1 MTNTIQFIKEQ
12 KNKARQLIDDLSIFI
27 NKGIELGVDI
37 HPSLINKLKKSQEEI
52 QNGKLQVALIGG
64 FSEGKTSI
72 VSAWLERLDT
82 STMQISQQESS
93 NEVKVYEIEDAITLI
108 DTPGLY
114 GFKEQAN
121 FDTKT
126 IEKYKDITKNYV
138 SEAHIVIYVMNP
150 TNPIKESHK
159 EDIEWLFRSLN
170 LLSRTVFVLGR
181 FDEVADVEEEK
192 DYTEKYLIKKESIIN
207 RLNDL
212 LNLTSEEKESLSIV
226 AVAANPFGM
235 GTQHWLQNMDQFRQ
249 LSHINQ
255 LQIATQD
262 KIKSN
267 GGQSAL
273 INEVRKSIISDIIQK
288 QLPNAQ
294 EFFSKL
300 QIESGKLEKV
310 RNEQKIEMDKISMKI
325 KKSKLN
331 LEGSIIRY
339 FEDLILQVRESSLEN
354 FNTLYHQAI
363 GSEGSLINQRINE
376 LFMLEVQAITNDIN
390 RIQIKLDSEISHYK
404 TMINSF
410 AKEGVN
416 YVTSKNLINNKT
428 ILFARDGVNTV
439 AQKIG
444 IDIGNYLK
452 FKPWGAAQFANT
464 LNGALAVA
472 GLAIEAWQTWK
483 DHEKQIEFQININ
496 NVVKNLG
503 NQSKELVAIINNENF
518 EKDFFPVLLELSV
531 QLEQL
536 NQDVKQITEQTENFE
551 SWYLEAKKIDLELSK
566 I

>member
-52 QNGKLQVALIGG
+52 KNGKLQVALIGG

-159 EDIEWLFRSLN
+159 EDLDWLFRSLN

-192 DYTEKYLIKKESIIN
+192 DYTEKYLIKKESIIK

-212 LNLTSEEKESLSIV
+212 LDLTSEEKESLSIV

-331 LEGSIIRY
+331 LQGSIIRY
-339 FEDLILQVRESSLEN
+339 FEDLMLQVRECSLEN

-376 LFMLEVQAITNDIN
+376 LFMLEVQAITSDIN

-410 AKEGVN
+410 AKEGIN

-444 IDIGNYLK
+444 IDIGNLLK
-452 FKPWGAAQFANT
+452 FKPGGAVQFAKT
-464 LNGALAVA
+464 FNGALAFA
-472 GLAIEAWQTWK
+472 GLAIEAWQTLK
-483 DHEKQIEFQININ
+483 DHEKQIEFQNNIN
-496 NVVKNLG
+496 NIVKDLG

-551 SWYLEAKKIDLELSK
+551 NWYLEAQKIDLELSK

>member
-159 EDIEWLFRSLN
+159 EDLDWLFRSLN

-192 DYTEKYLIKKESIIN
+192 DYTEKYLIKKESIIK

-212 LNLTSEEKESLSIV
+212 LDLTSEEKESLSIV

-255 LQIATQD
+255 LQIATQN

-310 RNEQKIEMDKISMKI
+310 RNEQKIEIDKISMKI
-325 KKSKLN
+325 KNSKLN
-331 LEGSIIRY
+331 LQGSIIRY
-339 FEDLILQVRESSLEN
+339 FEDLILQVRECSLEN

-376 LFMLEVQAITNDIN
+376 LFMLEVQAITSDIN

-410 AKEGVN
+410 AKEGIN

-439 AQKIG
+439 VQKIG
-444 IDIGNYLK
+444 IDIGNLLK
-452 FKPWGAAQFANT
+452 FKPGGAVQFAKT
-464 LNGALAVA
+464 FNGALAFA

-483 DHEKQIEFQININ
+483 DHEKQIEFQNNIN
-496 NVVKNLG
+496 NIVKDLG

-536 NQDVKQITEQTENFE
+536 NQEVKQITEQTENFE
-551 SWYLEAKKIDLELSK
+551 NWYLEAQKIDLELSK